1 MHVFTAALAAAPTT
15 APTQDAPWWAN
26 SSALFIIPI
35 GILMMVMLS
44 GNKSKKVEAKQ
55 RQEMLANLKRGDRVQ
70 TIGGILGT
78 VVDARDT
85 EVTLKVDEGS
95 NTKMRFTR
103 DSVKRVVTEEEAV
116 STK

>member
-1 MHVFTAALAAAPTT
+1 MHVLFAALAAAPTT
-15 APTQDAPWWAN
+15 QGTEPAPWWATN
-26 SSALFIIPI
+26 SALLILPV
-35 GILMMVMLS
+35 GILLLVMLS
-44 GNKSKKVEAKQ
+44 GNKTKKVEAKQ
-55 RQEMLANLKRGDRVQ
+55 RQDMLANLKRGDRVQ